1 MMLCNFHSFTLS
13 LRYFDF
19 KMYILIWMTIFYLFL
34 HDTVCTWRLLLCHF
48 TLFKSEMCFD
58 LAWKEI
64 QVNSFSMY
72 VCSALRHVQ
81 LFASLWIV
89 THQAPLSMDF
99 SRQKDWSGL
108 QFPPLGDFPDPRIQ
122 SMSLASPALTGGFFT
137 TAPPGKPILFQIL
150 VLGRVKP

>member
-99 SRQKDWSGL
+99 SRQKYWSRL
-108 QFPPLGDFPDPRIQ
+108 PFPSPRDLPDPGIKLVS
-122 SMSLASPALTGGFFT
+122 SMSSCIGR
-137 TAPPGKPILFQIL
+137 QIL
-150 VLGRVKP
+150 YHCATWEAHIVSNIGIRKS